1 MKTEKLLTNIYAITS
16 RRKNLGGSLK
26 YGAGPRAL
34 NWRALCTLLARLQWR
49 RWRSSWIT
57 MVVMRSFTDHNGELI
72 ACCWAGPY
80 GFHGDD
86 ALHAYSWDC
95 LRRWTFPADH
105 DVGDVILLPVTTSA
119 MYLLTGCDV
128 NPRTTLL
135 DPQQGLTRL
144 VSKPLE
150 RQLHL
155 FLSNHVGIT
164 KWDLDS
170 FDFD

>member
-80 GFHGDD
+80 GFHGDG
-86 ALHAYSWDC
+86 ALHAYSWDIVDIVEIAFDDEPFPPITMLAMWSC
-95 LRRWTFPADH
+95 CRSRRPRCTF
-105 DVGDVILLPVTTSA
+105 LPVATSTQEQRCLIHNKA
-119 MYLLTGCDV
+119 W
-128 NPRTTLL
+128 
-135 DPQQGLTRL
+135 QGL
-144 VSKPLE
+144 SWN
-150 RQLHL
+150 HL
-155 FLSNHVGIT
+155 NGSCTCFSRITSGSPNGI
-164 KWDLDS
+164 
-170 FDFD
+170 